1 MEPEEIQEDR
11 FEILEVWRRP
21 LAVDET
27 AAVRVL
33 ARLEAG
39 MMGPDEYAVGIST
52 RPDAQLAPL
61 LDEADLFT
69 GLSFAE
75 AHWVAAVLAS
85 AAEKADEA
93 ETLLFNLRVPTELT
107 WRDVELAAEVIEP
120 SGRRS
125 APLIPWSAE
134 GVENGSRYAIATY
147 TFEDCGHQAVELLRQ
162 DPDAAPF
169 WVQEIGVGH
178 LMARDARSLTRLLFG
193 ASALDDAHNLIQSA
207 QDNLAK
213 HGEGDEEDILPD

>member
-1 MEPEEIQEDR
+1 MEDDEPITDDR

-21 LAVDET
+21 LHENDG

-39 MMGPDEYAVGIST
+39 AMGPDEYAVGITT
-52 RPDAQLAPL
+52 RPEAQLAPL

-85 AAEKADEA
+85 AVGQADEA
-93 ETLLFNLRVPTELT
+93 ETLLFDLRVPTELT
-107 WRDVELAAEVIEP
+107 WRDVELASEVVEP
-120 SGRRS
+120 SGMRS
-125 APLIPWSAE
+125 APLIPWTIETSSP
-134 GVENGSRYAIATY
+134 GSRYAVATY
-147 TFEDCGHQAVELLRQ
+147 TFECGHQAVELLRQ

-169 WVQEIGVGH
+169 WVQEGGVGH
-178 LMARDARSLTRLLFG
+178 LVARDARSLTRLLFG
-193 ASALDDAHNLIQSA
+193 AASLEEAHSLIQSA
-207 QDNLAK
+207 QDNLAT
-213 HGEGDEEDILPD
+213 HGDDDAEDLEDD